1 MFAGLELLGVSE
13 AGWLLCCSAA
23 LPGLPLL
30 HFYREEELGLG
41 GPLTSFSIFFPLFVI
56 SECGE
61 NRAPQSSGGRR
72 AVSAGM

>member
-30 HFYREEELGLG
+30 HFYREGELGLG
-41 GPLTSFSIFFPLFVI
+41 GSPDLFLHLFPPLCNL
-56 SECGE
+56 
-61 NRAPQSSGGRR
+61 
-72 AVSAGM
+72 